1 VPRALSLC
9 YAQIMKFSAR
19 EIAQAT
25 GGLIIDGS
33 PEALCDGV
41 STDSRTIR
49 PGQLFVPLRG
59 SRCDGHEFIADA
71 RARGAAGVL
80 LQTPPPAP
88 PRPDFIWTVHLAAF
102 GGKTNGPGEA
112 WSPSPFRGEARGEV
126 IGVPDTARALSDLA
140 RWAVK
145 KLNKPIIAVAGSN
158 GKTTTKELLAHVLS
172 QRFRTHATAGNYN
185 TEIGLALTVL
195 NAPDDT
201 ELLVLE
207 MGTTSQ
213 GDIAKFCEIA
223 PPTVG
228 VLTSISEE
236 HTATLG
242 DLESVIKAE
251 TELLE
256 ALPTRGLAVINGD
269 DTQLITIARR
279 KARCPVI
286 TFGFAP
292 HNDLIAEELKIS
304 RAGTRFYLRSPRWQ
318 NELQISL
325 LGRPAVLAALA
336 ATAVAQHFELSFSE
350 IRRGL
355 MSARPA
361 WGRLQIV
368 SIPETAL
375 TVLHDAYNA
384 NPASMREAILCAA
397 QIRHPDEELIFV
409 LGDMLELGA
418 LSERAHREIGR
429 FLATGRVRPDR
440 LIVVGKWARLIGEE
454 AARAGL
460 SVYYCSTSDEV
471 AQVLSFMRDR
481 RCLILL
487 KGSRGMRLE
496 RVLDILSQQV
506 LVSV

>member
-1 VPRALSLC
+1 
-9 YAQIMKFSAR
+9 
-19 EIAQAT
+19 
-25 GGLIIDGS
+25 
-33 PEALCDGV
+33 
-41 STDSRTIR
+41 
-49 PGQLFVPLRG
+49 
-59 SRCDGHEFIADA
+59 
-71 RARGAAGVL
+71 
-80 LQTPPPAP
+80 
-88 PRPDFIWTVHLAAF
+88 
-102 GGKTNGPGEA
+102 
-112 WSPSPFRGEARGEV
+112 
-126 IGVPDTARALSDLA
+126 
-140 RWAVK
+140 VK

-207 MGTTSQ
+207 MGTTAR
-213 GDIAKFCEIA
+213 GDIAKLCEIA

-242 DLESVIKAE
+242 DLESVIEAE

-292 HNDLIAEELKIS
+292 HNDLVAEELKIS

-350 IRRGL
+350 ICRGL

-397 QIRHPDEELIFV
+397 QVRHPDEELIFV
-409 LGDMLELGA
+409 LGDMLELGT
-418 LSERAHREIGR
+418 LSERTHREIGR
-429 FLATGRVRPDR
+429 FLVTDRVRPDR
-440 LIVVGKWARLIGEE
+440 LIVVGKQARLIGEE
-454 AARAGL
+454 AERAGIP
-460 SVYYCSTSDEV
+460 VQYCSTSDEV
-471 AQVLSFMRDR
+471 AHILPFTCDQR
-481 RCLILL
+481 RLILL

-496 RVLDILSQQV
+496 KVLDILKLSWATRERA
-506 LVSV
+506 SPCSR

>member
-1 VPRALSLC
+1 MSYLNGTSVRPQTLSFY
-9 YAQIMKFSAR
+9 YAQAMKLSAQ

-25 GGLIIDGS
+25 GGLLIDGS

-41 STDSRTIR
+41 SIDSRTIR

-71 RARGAAGVL
+71 LARGAAGVL
-80 LQTPPPAP
+80 FLHPHPHP
-88 PRPDFIWTVHLAAF
+88 LS
-102 GGKTNGPGEA
+102 PGRE
-112 WSPSPFRGEARGEV
+112 RGVSGEGIT
-126 IGVPDTARALSDLA
+126 IGVPDTARALHDLA
-140 RWAVK
+140 QWTVK

-158 GKTTTKELLAHVLS
+158 GKTTTKELIAHVLS
-172 QRFRTHATAGNYN
+172 QEFRTHATVGNYN

-207 MGTTSQ
+207 MGTTAP
-213 GDIAKFCEIA
+213 GDIAKLCEIA

-242 DLESVIKAE
+242 DLESVIEAE

-256 ALPTRGLAVINGD
+256 ALPAHGLAVVNGD
-269 DTQLITIARR
+269 DPQLIAIARR
-279 KARCPVI
+279 KARCSLI

-292 HNDLIAEELKIS
+292 HNDLVAEELKIS
-304 RAGTRFYLRSPRWQ
+304 RAGTRFYLRSPHWQ

-336 ATAVAQHFELSFSE
+336 ATAVAQHCELSFSE

-368 SIPETAL
+368 SIPDTAL

-397 QIRHPDEELIFV
+397 QIRHPVEELIFV
-409 LGDMLELGA
+409 LGDMLELGT

-429 FLATGRVRPDR
+429 FLATDRVRPDR
-440 LIVVGKWARLIGEE
+440 LIVVGEWARLIGEE
-454 AARAGL
+454 AERAGL
-460 SVYYCSTSDEV
+460 SVQYCSTSDEA
-471 AQVLSFMRDR
+471 AQILSSTRDR
-481 RCLILL
+481 QCLILL

-496 RVLDILSQQV
+496 RVLDILLQQTF
-506 LVSV
+506 VST

>member
-1 VPRALSLC
+1 MKLS
-9 YAQIMKFSAR
+9 AQ

-33 PEALCDGV
+33 PGALCDGV
-41 STDSRTIR
+41 SIDSRTIR
-49 PGQLFVPLRG
+49 PGQLFVPLVG

-71 RARGAAGVL
+71 LARGAAGVL
-80 LQTPPPAP
+80 FLHPHPHPLS
-88 PRPDFIWTVHLAAF
+88 RPNPNPFPK
-102 GGKTNGPGEA
+102 GKGL
-112 WSPSPFRGEARGEV
+112 PSPFRGGAGGEVRGEG
-126 IGVPDTARALSDLA
+126 IAISVPDTARALRDLA
-140 RWAVK
+140 QWAVK
-145 KLNKPIIAVAGSN
+145 KLNKPIVAVAGSN
-158 GKTTTKELLAHVLS
+158 GKTTTKELIAHVLA
-172 QRFRTHATAGNYN
+172 QRFRTHATLGNYN

-201 ELLVLE
+201 ELLMLE
-207 MGTTSQ
+207 MGTTAR
-213 GDIAKFCEIA
+213 GDIAKLCEIA

-228 VLTSISEE
+228 LLTSISEE

-242 DLESVIKAE
+242 DLESVIEAE

-292 HNDLIAEELKIS
+292 HNDLVAEELKIS

-336 ATAVAQHFELSFSE
+336 ATAVAQHFELLFSE
-350 IRRGL
+350 ICRGL

-361 WGRLQIV
+361 WGRLQLI

-496 RVLDILSQQV
+496 GALDALLQQA
-506 LVSV
+506 LISYNTAR

>member
-1 VPRALSLC
+1 
-9 YAQIMKFSAR
+9 MKFSAR

-25 GGLIIDGS
+25 GGLLIDGS
-33 PEALCDGV
+33 PEVLCDGV
-41 STDSRTIR
+41 SIDSRTIR

-80 LQTPPPAP
+80 FLHPHPQP
-88 PRPDFIWTVHLAAF
+88 L
-102 GGKTNGPGEA
+102 
-112 WSPSPFRGEARGEV
+112 SPLRERGVRGEGIA

-145 KLNKPIIAVAGSN
+145 KLNKLIIAVAGSN
-158 GKTTTKELLAHVLS
+158 GKTTTKELIAHVLL

-207 MGTTSQ
+207 MGTTAR
-213 GDIAKFCEIA
+213 GDIAKLCEIA

-242 DLESVIKAE
+242 DLESVIEAE

-256 ALPTRGLAVINGD
+256 ALPTRGLAIVNGD
-269 DTQLITIARR
+269 DPQLIKIARR

-292 HNDLIAEELKIS
+292 HNHLIAEELKIS

-361 WGRLQIV
+361 WGRLQLI

-460 SVYYCSTSDEV
+460 SVYHCSTSDEV

-496 RVLDILSQQV
+496 GALDALLQQA
-506 LVSV
+506 LISYNTAR